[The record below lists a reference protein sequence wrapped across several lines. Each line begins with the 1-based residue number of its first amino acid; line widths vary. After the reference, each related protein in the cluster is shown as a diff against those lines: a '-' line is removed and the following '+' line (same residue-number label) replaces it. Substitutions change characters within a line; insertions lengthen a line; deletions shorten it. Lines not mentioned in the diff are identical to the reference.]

1 MFQTALPS
9 RREKVL
15 PSDEYVPKAMPQQL
29 GTFDMALTF
38 LMVMFFINN
47 PTETVGAGAVAFIY
61 WGIAT
66 FAFFVPCI
74 IVTAQLG
81 TMFPH
86 EGSLYNWTYK
96 ALGSFWGL
104 FVGAS
109 FWAPGILGMVSSAGL
124 AVTFLQGLNS
134 QWLAEPRA
142 QGALIV
148 LILIFSSIIS
158 LQRFRT
164 VLQLVN
170 ITTLLMLCVIAFL
183 GLAALIWVLTGHPVA
198 ASFTHADNWAI
209 QPGNYVLFST
219 VIFAYLGANVSMTM
233 GSEIID
239 RKVVSRHLLRGGALV
254 LTCYMIVT
262 LALFV
267 VRGPHAASIGP
278 FSVISTIDQ
287 VFGRFV
293 GSIAVVC
300 VTAFFIVSTALLNS
314 IFGRVLMVAA
324 IDRHLPI
331 GLGKLDENRV
341 PLNAIMFQ
349 TVIAVLFVTI
359 VFLSPYLITIGNPV
373 NLANEFFTVSLYA
386 RSQVWAISSSFL
398 FINLLVLYLRDR
410 KSFHAQRI
418 FPMPVLWACMIVAPL
433 ACVLAIVVIL
443 SYSPIPHLI
452 PTTVWAYV
460 VGGLTGLWLVFT
472 GVGSILASSEADWED
487 LKGEVR

>member
-1 MFQTALPS
+1 
-9 RREKVL
+9 
-15 PSDEYVPKAMPQQL
+15 
-29 GTFDMALTF
+29 
-38 LMVMFFINN
+38 
-47 PTETVGAGAVAFIY
+47 
-61 WGIAT
+61 
-66 FAFFVPCI
+66 
-74 IVTAQLG
+74 
-81 TMFPH
+81 
-86 EGSLYNWTYK
+86 
-96 ALGSFWGL
+96 
-104 FVGAS
+104 
-109 FWAPGILGMVSSAGL
+109 
-124 AVTFLQGLNS
+124 
-134 QWLAEPRA
+134 
-142 QGALIV
+142 
-148 LILIFSSIIS
+148 
-158 LQRFRT
+158 
-164 VLQLVN
+164 
-170 ITTLLMLCVIAFL
+170 
-183 GLAALIWVLTGHPVA
+183 VLTGHPVA

-254 LTCYMIVT
+254 LACYMIVT

-287 VFGRFV
+287 VFGRFF
-293 GSIAVVC
+293 GSIAIVC

-349 TVIAVLFVTI
+349 TVVAVLFVTI